1 MKKLFLL
8 IFIFITNI
16 SHSQNCEDYSYYGNI
31 KICLPKMNNMI
42 ECYED
47 EDVKEWSDQF
57 KGSDDEQILGL
68 YMLEN
73 DYENFYSSI
82 LDGFDQYFKIYAT
95 NSFKNIDFEKEMFE
109 LVSEEIIKVLDNEYS
124 KVEGLINNRVD
135 EIFEGEL
142 KINKPFLL
150 DNYKLDENINTTVS
164 LMKLITQNAQEEDIT
179 LITILNTALI
189 KKKIIFFAYYEYYD
203 GPESIKKART
213 VNDLFGLKLMYNN
226 L

>member
-16 SHSQNCEDYSYYGNI
+16 SHSQNCEDYSYYGGI

-57 KGSDDEQILGL
+57 KGTDDEEILGL

-82 LDGFDQYFKIYAT
+82 LEGFDQYFKIYAT

-124 KVEGLINNRVD
+124 K
-135 EIFEGEL
+135 
-142 KINKPFLL
+142 
-150 DNYKLDENINTTVS
+150 
-164 LMKLITQNAQEEDIT
+164 
-179 LITILNTALI
+179 
-189 KKKIIFFAYYEYYD
+189 
-203 GPESIKKART
+203 
-213 VNDLFGLKLMYNN
+213 
-226 L
+226 